1 MEPFATANTPATLGL
16 FQSGRVLVI
25 LAPARETVAAG
36 VTSHDEGVRLN
47 LIKKMLAAPAVVL
60 ALWAVSAQ
68 AATNDDIAKRLE
80 PVGQVCVQGQECK
93 GMEVAASA
101 GGGGGAKTPD
111 EVIAKHCNACHGT
124 GLLGAPKIG
133 DAAAWKERADH
144 QGGLDGILAKAIT
157 GINSMPPKGTC
168 ADCSDAELK
177 GAIQKM
183 SGLK

>member
-1 MEPFATANTPATLGL
+1 M
-16 FQSGRVLVI
+16 
-25 LAPARETVAAG
+25 
-36 VTSHDEGVRLN
+36 N
-47 LIKKMLAAPAVVL
+47 LIMKMLAAPATVL

-80 PVGQVCVQGQECK
+80 PVGQVCVQGKECK

-101 GGGGGAKTPD
+101 GGGDAKTPD
-111 EVIAKHCNACHGT
+111 SVIAKHCNACHST

-133 DAAAWKERADH
+133 DAAAWGERAKKE
-144 QGGLDGILAKAIT
+144 GGLDGLLAKAIS
-157 GINSMPPKGTC
+157 GINAMPPKGTC
-168 ADCSDAELK
+168 ADCSDADLK